1 MNQDTLI
8 VPVPTVAKVTVAKK
22 TSKKVKLLEIEQS
35 VTFVIVDKYTISRE
49 PYKHT
54 EFIPTSLINM
64 TLTHHFPSAEI
75 LEYFTDTHQ
84 LCKIRVKD
92 LLGPQVKNWEHNRPP
107 DMARCP
113 DIARYIYNSK
123 KQIDT
128 MIYLTYTNNKE
139 CFEVLDGIHRLT
151 ALKIIYNENSRP
163 LELLCPGEFGS
174 NNDADWLYNQYIIVN
189 IRFNAH
195 KGELIELFETL
206 NKCQIVPDLYI
217 KDTNKDKRL
226 IIDTI
231 VNDWQENYKN
241 HFQGSDRPILAN
253 TNRNKFVDLLDKVY
267 EKYQLDETGEPKLRQ
282 LLAEANNKIAGAIP
296 SKASI
301 TMRLKCK
308 ESGCFLFLLKND
320 KLEKLINRL

>member
-1 MNQDTLI
+1 MMQLM
-8 VPVPTVAKVTVAKK
+8 TVSDLVTVVKK
-22 TSKKVKLLEIEQS
+22 TSKKIHKLIEIEPS
-35 VTFVIVDKYTISRE
+35 VTFVIVDEYTIRRE

-54 EFIPTSLINM
+54 EFIPTSLIHM
-64 TLTHHFPSAEI
+64 TLRHHFPSSET
-75 LEYFTDTHQ
+75 LLYFTDNHQ
-84 LCKIRVKD
+84 ICKIKIKD
-92 LLGPQVKNWEHNRPP
+92 LLGAIVKNWDHNRPP
-107 DMARCP
+107 DMSRCP

-217 KDTNKDKRL
+217 KDTCKDKRA

-231 VNDWQENYKN
+231 VNDWQEKYKN
-241 HFQGSDRPILAN
+241 HFVSSANPICGN
-253 TNRNKFVDLLDKVY
+253 TNRNKFVELLDKVY
-267 EKYQLDETGEPKLRQ
+267 DKYNLDETGESRLRQ
-282 LLAEANNKIAGAIP
+282 LLEDANNKIAEAIP
-296 SKASI
+296 SKATI
-301 TMRLKCK
+301 TIRLKCK

-320 KLEKLINRL
+320 KLEKLIIRLF